1 MANNHSAEWLRGAIE
16 ALDRARRDF
25 TVTVPELQA
34 EYVALLAAAE
44 AREADQPTAEEVIAA
59 CKVALERLMF
69 ASNTIEVL
77 GEYEALE
84 INTSSRRTM
93 RAKVDKIMEEC
104 HSTVSKIAAWEAA
117 QRG

>member
-44 AREADQPTAEEVIAA
+44 AREAFPIPDTLPKVPEAREVGLDAME
-59 CKVALERLMF
+59 KERK
-69 ASNTIEVL
+69 
-77 GEYEALE
+77 G
-84 INTSSRRTM
+84 
-93 RAKVDKIMEEC
+93 
-104 HSTVSKIAAWEAA
+104 
-117 QRG
+117 